1 MMDSTFTVMCTHCPD
16 ERIELTAPD
25 LRYLLDDGHIIP
37 EEWAEYHTCDRTDDL
52 DANVRISSFTDGIE
66 TYFPVGFDEYVGR
79 PLAACGDTI
88 LEWMNEVNQTDEH
101 TLGPFI
107 ALAENHHAPQYITSY
122 AFFADRYVGMYPS
135 FEDYMLDM
143 INDDREGFFGN
154 LSDDDDL
161 VRYFDYDS
169 YISDRRHDYTIIEVP
184 SLRSDMP
191 AKAVY
196 IYHD

>member
-1 MMDSTFTVMCTHCPD
+1 MIDSTFTVMCTHCPD
-16 ERIELTAPD
+16 ERIELTASD

-37 EEWAEYHTCDRTDDL
+37 EEWAEHHTCDCTGDL
-52 DANVRISSFTDGIE
+52 DAAVRISSFTDGIK
-66 TYFPVGFDEYVGR
+66 TYFPAGFDEYVGR

-88 LEWMNEVNQTDEH
+88 LEWMDEANQADEH
-101 TLGPFI
+101 TLAPFI

-122 AFFADRYVGMYPS
+122 SFFADRYVGMYPS
-135 FEDYMLDM
+135 FEDYMLGI

-184 SLRSDMP
+184 DLKSDIP
-191 AKAVY
+191 AEAVY